1 MHNVRLLAAASVL
14 VVAAGAAPAQ
24 AQTLTYSLFERYL
37 ESLRE
42 QAGIPGLS
50 AAIVQDGSVAWE
62 RGLGRQDVEGNVP
75 ASPDTPYYI
84 GDVSQTMGAAL
95 VLRKCL
101 EQDTL
106 ELSDRVTRW
115 VPDYPDDD
123 ARVSNLLTHTTN
135 SGEFEYSLDRFAGL
149 TSVIVE
155 CADQSYGHVLYD
167 EVFNRF
173 GMQNSVPGTSFTGP
187 ASPGTVPFDSGTS
200 TRFADVMRR
209 AAVTYRLSGGR
220 AVRSEVT
227 PPALSAATGVL
238 STVRDLAR
246 YDMALQ
252 SGALIETQ
260 SLTASWTQA
269 VVQGRALRT
278 GLGWFVQNYNG
289 EPLIWQF
296 GLIRDGHSA
305 LVLKLPRRN
314 LTLIMLA
321 NSDAMTSGYNLNNGD
336 VTTSPF
342 ATLFLRFFVP

>member
-1 MHNVRLLAAASVL
+1 MV
-14 VVAAGAAPAQ
+14 
-24 AQTLTYSLFERYL
+24 
-37 ESLRE
+37 
-42 QAGIPGLS
+42 
-50 AAIVQDGSVAWE
+50 WE

-84 GDVSQTMGAAL
+84 GDLSQTMGAAL

-101 EQDTL
+101 EQDSL

-115 VPDYPDDD
+115 VPEYPDQN
-123 ARVSNLLTHTTN
+123 ATVANLLTHTTN
-135 SGEFEYSLDRFAGL
+135 GGSFEYNLDRFAGL

-155 CADQSYGHVLYD
+155 CADQPYRHVLYE

-173 GMQNSVPGTSFTGP
+173 AMQNSVPGTSFTGS
-187 ASPGTVPFDSGTS
+187 ASPGAMQFDSGTS
-200 TRFADVMRR
+200 SRFADVVRR
-209 AAVTYRLSGGR
+209 TAVSYRLNSGR
-220 AVRSEVT
+220 AVRSDVST
-227 PPALSAATGVL
+227 PQLNAATGVL

-246 YDMALQ
+246 FDIALQ
-252 SGALIETQ
+252 SGALIEAQ

-269 VVQGRALRT
+269 VADGRAVQT

-296 GLIRDGHSA
+296 GLIRDGYSA
-305 LVLKLPRRN
+305 LLLKLPRRN
-314 LTLIMLA
+314 LTMIALA
-321 NSDAMTSGYNLNNGD
+321 NSDAMTSGYNLNKGD

>member
-1 MHNVRLLAAASVL
+1 VTTGASPV
-14 VVAAGAAPAQ
+14 Q
-24 AQTLTYSLFERYL
+24 AQTLTFTLFERYL

-50 AAIVQDGSVAWE
+50 AAIVQGGSEVWN

-95 VLRKCL
+95 ALRKCL
-101 EQDTL
+101 EEKTL

-115 VPDYPDDD
+115 VPNYPD
-123 ARVSNLLTHTTN
+123 ANATVANLLTHTTN
-135 SGEFEYSLDRFAGL
+135 AGSFQYSLDRFAGL

-155 CADQSYGHVLYD
+155 CSDQPYRHVLSG
-167 EVFNRF
+167 EVFDRF
-173 GMQNSVPGTSFTGP
+173 GMQNSVPGTSFTGS
-187 ASPGTVPFDSGTS
+187 ASPGAMQFDSGTS
-200 TRFADVMRR
+200 ARYADVVRR
-209 AAVTYRLSGGR
+209 AAFSYRLSGGR
-220 AVRSEVT
+220 MVRSDVT

-246 YDMALQ
+246 YDIALQ
-252 SGALIETQ
+252 SGALIEAP
-260 SLTASWTQA
+260 SLAASWTQA
-269 VVQGRALRT
+269 VAQDNALPT

-314 LTLIMLA
+314 LTFIALA
-321 NSDAMTSGYNLNNGD
+321 NSDAMTAGYNLQNGD
-336 VTTSPF
+336 VTASPF
-342 ATLFLRFFVP
+342 ATLFLRFFAPVP